1 MSRLSL
7 YEPGVRGTGVR
18 VPGVPV
24 TGGPPQ
30 ARNAGADLVQ
40 TMLRAGSELTGVLI
54 REGRDA
60 AEQAAREREE
70 EQNALADQ
78 ALLEAEAEFSQWKAG
93 YAETR
98 RGRDALNAR
107 QEFTKAFAG
116 IAEARLKAFGLEG
129 TRARHRLERG
139 LLLKGIAAAETG
151 GAYRQREKT
160 AWDESRLAAQEAAFL
175 RTVQEDPDNAA
186 RIDAERGLL
195 LESRNA
201 VRPGLDHSAW
211 ALELDRRAS
220 LARLDAWEARGD
232 LGKMEAA
239 LSGTGPEAGAGKAQ
253 SFTLP
258 EAAARAADAAAQ
270 AEGVDPALVRAVMHV
285 ESRGRADA
293 VSPVGARGLMQLMPG
308 TAAELGVNPDDP
320 ADNARGGARYL
331 KRMLER
337 YNGNRDHAL
346 MAYNWGPGNVDAWLQ
361 TGKGLKGRD
370 VPEETRTYVRAVT
383 SRLGPEA
390 GGDLIGLPG
399 LTGADVSARRH
410 RLEGLRRQAEA
421 EARQRQAEARTRLAG
436 RIRDT
441 QAAWLDGLDVADPP
455 SEAEIRAAFGEDADG
470 VLHELA
476 SIRRFRDDRRALS
489 GMTPA
494 EQDALVA
501 ARTPQ
506 PGEGYAARRDEAARL
521 LKAVEQDRAARAGD
535 PAAYLARAVPAV
547 DGARRAMLEDMNP
560 DSVQAYVTALDA
572 ARRIRDMEGAGLV
585 LPRADAAA
593 LAASLEAD
601 KDPVGRIQALQQAT
615 GKHWPHLAGQLCAGE
630 ALPSAIRL
638 VANGMPAEAGR
649 KLLEASQDKDFAD
662 RAEKVLGLRGTDKT
676 DFEDAVR
683 ESLADFNRSFLAG
696 GDADLPLHLLR
707 HAERLALRYM
717 LDGRDTDEAVEKAA
731 ADVVLSRYELAGPS
745 AHPFRIP
752 RSVDVEAVEEGAE
765 TALERLTSEPSG
777 LAVPADGNPERYARW
792 IARDGYWVT
801 NEDETGVVLFVAGR
815 AVRDRNGR
823 AVARTWEELTG
834 ATATA
839 PNMMHRAA
847 GSVRMGGM

>member
-40 TMLRAGSELTGVLI
+40 TMLRAGSDLTGVLI

-308 TAAELGVNPDDP
+308 TATELGVNPDDP

-370 VPEETRTYVRAVT
+370 VPEETRNYVRAVT

-410 RLEGLRRQAEA
+410 RLEGLRRAEQAELDRQREAAERADIDRASTALVKAVQGLPREDRSARESLFFDLGSMIADPVLRDKITAAARRDLDWEEKAFKAHQDAVVAEFDAPEMRNRPPSEQAALLEQRYAEGRIDRRTYDTLDKSIHGGPAFTRPEAFNVYTRLILEGGHFDGTADLREAMTEAGTVTLADQDKLVALFERTRKADTDAQEAVFREARKTLMKNLEQLGVDEARTHDAQVYLDLRFEDFRRERNRHPTAEEMRRITADAIREVRTGRSSWGFFDEERPLFEAVLEVPA
-421 EARQRQAEARTRLAG
+421 EARQELREAL
-436 RIRDT
+436 IREGHEPD
-441 QAAWLDGLDVADPP
+441 
-455 SEAEIRAAFGEDADG
+455 EITD
-470 VLHELA
+470 EL
-476 SIRRFRDDRRALS
+476 IVQEFHRNDN
-489 GMTPA
+489 
-494 EQDALVA
+494 
-501 ARTPQ
+501 
-506 PGEGYAARRDEAARL
+506 EAARQ
-521 LKAVEQDRAARAGD
+521 E
-535 PAAYLARAVPAV
+535 
-547 DGARRAMLEDMNP
+547 
-560 DSVQAYVTALDA
+560 
-572 ARRIRDMEGAGLV
+572 
-585 LPRADAAA
+585 
-593 LAASLEAD
+593 LAAQRGLY
-601 KDPVGRIQALQQAT
+601 GR
-615 GKHWPHLAGQLCAGE
+615 
-630 ALPSAIRL
+630 
-638 VANGMPAEAGR
+638 
-649 KLLEASQDKDFAD
+649 
-662 RAEKVLGLRGTDKT
+662 
-676 DFEDAVR
+676 
-683 ESLADFNRSFLAG
+683 
-696 GDADLPLHLLR
+696 
-707 HAERLALRYM
+707 
-717 LDGRDTDEAVEKAA
+717 
-731 ADVVLSRYELAGPS
+731 
-745 AHPFRIP
+745 
-752 RSVDVEAVEEGAE
+752 
-765 TALERLTSEPSG
+765 
-777 LAVPADGNPERYARW
+777 
-792 IARDGYWVT
+792 
-801 NEDETGVVLFVAGR
+801 
-815 AVRDRNGR
+815 
-823 AVARTWEELTG
+823 
-834 ATATA
+834 
-839 PNMMHRAA
+839 
-847 GSVRMGGM
+847 